1 MGISYD
7 STNLRML
14 RDIMTRYKL
23 SRKDVAKLANR
34 SVQSVHQWFS
44 IGKTSKR
51 QLLDDVLERI
61 VWKLKSRKM

>member
-1 MGISYD
+1 MGVSYD

-23 SRKDVAKLANR
+23 SRKDVAKLSNR

-44 IGKTSKR
+44 VGKTSKR
-51 QLLDDVLERI
+51 RLLDDVLERI
-61 VWKLKSRKM
+61 VWKLTYRNK